1 MPDGSICYDL
11 PGGGQH
17 PYESLEEGVLREVRE
32 ETGYE
37 ARILRFCGLA
47 EDICLDPVQRA
58 AAPNYTHRVLH
69 IFLVEPLTDVPGV
82 AVELDLNQLRSE
94 WVPLDRIA
102 GLPLRP
108 IGIAPY
114 IAQMIHS
121 DTPVYI
127 PTFYS

>member
-1 MPDGSICYDL
+1 M
-11 PGGGQH
+11 
-17 PYESLEEGVLREVRE
+17 LREVRE

-47 EDICLDPVQRA
+47 KDICLDPVQRA

-69 IFLVEPLTDVPGV
+69 IFLVGPLTDVPGV

-121 DTPVYI
+121 DAPVYI

>member
-1 MPDGSICYDL
+1 M
-11 PGGGQH
+11 
-17 PYESLEEGVLREVRE
+17 LREVRE
-32 ETGYE
+32 ETGYA

-47 EDICLDPVQRA
+47 EDICLDPTQRD
-58 AAPNYTHRVLH
+58 AAPDYTHRVLH
-69 IFLVEPLTDVPGV
+69 LFLVEPIEDKPGL
-82 AVELDLNQLRSE
+82 AAELDLNQLRSE
-94 WVPLDRIA
+94 WFPLDRVA

-114 IAQMIHS
+114 IVQMIRS